1 MRSSKKIGE
10 ILVSKG
16 LITEEVLNLTLKEQ
30 KNTGEF
36 LGEILL
42 RHNYINDKDLIKVL
56 SEQFG
61 FPVIDLENKYI
72 DINLFDNFSKNLIF
86 DYYVIPIKK
95 DDFSIVFAIHNPLDA
110 WAMQKAQEEAG
121 GFKVKFVLATKKEIE
136 KVIDRY
142 KKYKFK

>member
-16 LITEEVLNLTLKEQ
+16 LITEEILNLTLKEQ

-42 RHNYINDKDLIKVL
+42 KHNYINDKDLIKVL

-61 FPVIDLENKYI
+61 FPAVDLENKYI
-72 DINLFDNFSKNLIF
+72 DINLFDDFGKDLIF
-86 DYYVIPIKK
+86 KYYVIPIKK
-95 DDFSIVFAIHNPLDA
+95 NDFLLFLQYTIH
-110 WAMQKAQEEAG
+110 
-121 GFKVKFVLATKKEIE
+121 
-136 KVIDRY
+136 
-142 KKYKFK
+142 